1 MSGPELPPC
10 VQSMACYCAGHA
22 RGNPYTHACDTSE
35 ITGVAW
41 VVVRVN
47 RDSADTHAVECEGD
61 LPEALRRAL
70 DLAMPDKGSRVEY
83 AIVTTDDGGWARL
96 MRPARWIS
104 DATVRAALATHHA
117 EALGGSD
124 WEAGAGPSSERTP

>member
-1 MSGPELPPC
+1 MPLVPVGIADRQFFELAPR
-10 VQSMACYCAGHA
+10 AE
-22 RGNPYTHACDTSE
+22 D
-35 ITGVAW
+35 
-41 VVVRVN
+41 
-47 RDSADTHAVECEGD
+47 
-61 LPEALRRAL
+61 LRRAL